1 MKQED
6 REKEGLFIAIYTKDG
21 YFIKV
26 KPAYAIHKIK
36 FSFVK
41 LNSNGQGFD
50 IYMDIDVFDNLVDDI
65 LSFRLYRAIEE
76 ERAKDEKYPS
86 AFTYTTGEKGTKCIA
101 VGHGKYG
108 VLIQGTEDKK
118 TYARVPCS
126 YDDLRT
132 MAKYY
137 RRTSEQYFNDISKK
151 IIESAA
157 QWRETDPEI
166 PEDTTAPSVFSD
178 SQKETEAS
186 TGTNKSCEERY
197 TFHTQ
202 GALVDG
208 KVKVK
213 IDGFNQIGTLIFS
226 QNSQQELSWFNKFMN
241 ATQKESKTL
250 TCICTRNNGEF
261 TFIKCEESKKK

>member
-21 YFIKV
+21 YFLKV
-26 KPAYAIHKIK
+26 KPAYSIHKIK
-36 FSFVK
+36 YSFVK
-41 LNSNGQGFD
+41 LGTNGQGFD

-76 ERAKDEKYPS
+76 ERAKDEQYPS

-101 VGHGKYG
+101 IGHGKHG
-108 VLIQGTEDKK
+108 VLVQGTEDKK
-118 TYARVPCS
+118 NYARVPCS

-137 RRTSEQYFNDISKK
+137 RRTCEQYFNGISEK
-151 IIESAA
+151 IIKNAA
-157 QWRETDPEI
+157 QWREADPDS
-166 PEDTTAPSVFSD
+166 EDTTAPSASSD
-178 SQKETEAS
+178 TQKETETS
-186 TGTNKSCEERY
+186 TGANKPCEERY

-202 GALVDG
+202 GALADG

-213 IDGFNQIGTLIFS
+213 IDGFNQIGTLIFPK
-226 QNSQQELSWFNKFMN
+226 NSQQELSWYNKFMD
-241 ATQKESKTL
+241 ATQKESKNL
-250 TCICTRNNGEF
+250 TCICTRNNEEF
-261 TFIKCEESKKK
+261 TFIKCETPKKK